1 MSFVGELRKILFGVI
16 DEVCTQ
22 REKYFSS
29 SKKDF
34 TRKGKFMPQ
43 DIFKSILLMENKS
56 ISHELLP
63 YFDYKKDSPTPS
75 AFVQARAKIKPE
87 GFEAVFDG
95 FVSETTDNNEKY
107 LHKGYRIFAVDGSD
121 SNVPDNP
128 DDPDSYFPNSNDRSY
143 NLFHIDAMHDLL
155 RHTYTDV
162 VIKKKRTA
170 NERAAFIDMVKKHRN
185 DETPIIFTAD
195 RGYESYND
203 MAHVTECGQKFMI
216 RVKDIDSQG
225 IISDLGLPDTFFDK
239 CMTLKLTRRATNE
252 IKEMKR
258 KDVCIRHIM
267 GEFDYLPKDYDR
279 KAPAQFYELPV
290 RIVRFKVKNTTEVI
304 MTNLSQEE
312 FSATEI
318 KKIYGMRW
326 GIETSF
332 RDLKHTIGL
341 NYYHAKKSDS
351 ILQEIYARMVM
362 YNFSQLITNIA
373 KIKRPKSKKGRK
385 FAYKINFSQFVQIC
399 REFLRN
405 KIRCED
411 VIDLIEKYILPIRG
425 GKEHPRNKSPRRE
438 IFFNFRLA

>member
-1 MSFVGELRKILFGVI
+1 MSYVGKLRKKLFDVI
-16 DEVCTQ
+16 DAICAQ
-22 REKYFSS
+22 REKYFASS
-29 SKKDF
+29 GKDF

-56 ISHELLP
+56 LSHELLP
-63 YFDYKKDSPTPS
+63 YFEYKKDTPTPS

-87 GFEAVFDG
+87 GFEAVFNG
-95 FVSETTDNNEKY
+95 FVSETTDNNAKY

-121 SNVPDNP
+121 SHVPDNP
-128 DDPDSYFPNSNDRSY
+128 DDPNSYFPNSNDRSY
-143 NLFHIDAMHDLL
+143 NLFHIDAMYDLL
-155 RHTYTDV
+155 RRTYTDV

-170 NERAAFIDMVKKHRN
+170 NERAAFIDMVEKHRN

-203 MAHVTECGQKFMI
+203 MAHVTECGHKFVI

-225 IISDLGLPDTFFDK
+225 IISDLGLPDTLFDK

-258 KDVCIRHIM
+258 NDVCIRHIM
-267 GEFDYLPKDYDR
+267 GEFDYLPKNYDR
-279 KAPAQFYELPV
+279 QAPAQFYELPV

-304 MTNLSQEE
+304 MTNLPQEE
-312 FSATEI
+312 FSAAEI

-351 ILQEIYARMVM
+351 ILQEIYSRMVM
-362 YNFSQLITNIA
+362 YNFSQLVTNSA
-373 KIKRPKSKKGRK
+373 KIKRPKSKRGRK
-385 FAYKINFSQFVQIC
+385 FAYKINFSQSVQIC

-405 KIRCED
+405 KIKCRD
-411 VIDLIEKYILPIRG
+411 VIELIEKYILPIRS
-425 GKEHPRNKSPRRE
+425 GKDHPRTNSPRRE
-438 IFFNFRLA
+438 IYFNFRLA

>member
-1 MSFVGELRKILFGVI
+1 MSYVGKLRKKLFDVI
-16 DEVCTQ
+16 DAVCVQ
-22 REKYFSS
+22 REKYFSA

-34 TRKGKFMPQ
+34 TRRGKFKPQ

-56 ISHELLP
+56 LSHELLP

-95 FVSETTDNNEKY
+95 FVSETTDHNAKY

-121 SNVPDNP
+121 SHVPDNP
-128 DDPDSYFPNSNDRSY
+128 DDPDSYFPNSNGSHY
-143 NLFHIDAMHDLL
+143 NLFHINAMYDLL

-162 VIKKKRTA
+162 VIKKKRTT

-185 DETPIIFTAD
+185 DKISIIFTAD

-203 MAHVTECGQKFMI
+203 MAHVTECGHKFVI

-225 IISDLGLPDTFFDK
+225 IAADFGLPDTFFDK
-239 CMTLKLTRRATNE
+239 CMTLKLTRRSTNA
-252 IKEMKR
+252 IKEMK
-258 KDVCIRHIM
+258 KTDAFIRYIR
-267 GEFDYLPKDYDR
+267 GDFDYLPKDYDR
-279 KAPAQFYELPV
+279 KVPAKFYELPV
-290 RIVRFKVKNTTEVI
+290 RIVRFKVKNTTEAI
-304 MTNLSQEE
+304 MTNLSKEE
-312 FSATEI
+312 FSASEI

-351 ILQEIYARMVM
+351 ILQEIYSRMVM
-362 YNFSQLITNIA
+362 YNFCQLVTNSA
-373 KIKRPKSKKGRK
+373 KIKRPKSRKGRK
-385 FAYKINFSQFVQIC
+385 YAYKINFSQSVQIS
-399 REFLRN
+399 RDFLRN
-405 KIRCED
+405 KIRCKD
-411 VIDLIEKYILPIRG
+411 VLELIEKYILPIQC
-425 GKEHPRNKSPRRE
+425 GKDHPRTKSPRRE
-438 IFFNFRLA
+438 IYFNFRLA